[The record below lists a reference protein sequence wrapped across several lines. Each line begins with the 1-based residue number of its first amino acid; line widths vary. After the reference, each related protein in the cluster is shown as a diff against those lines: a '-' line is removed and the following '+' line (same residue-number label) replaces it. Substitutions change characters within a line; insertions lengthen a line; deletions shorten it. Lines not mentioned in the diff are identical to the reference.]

1 MWETVELREIRVF
14 LAIADELHFGRA
26 AERLGVTQSRV
37 SQSLRELE
45 LKLGSSLVHRTSRR
59 VALTAA
65 GERFLAEIRPVDQ
78 ELAMVLER
86 ASNQDGALARRLRLG
101 LLNALPQPA
110 PLIQAITAFEKRYP
124 ACHVEVKELLLST
137 QFEPLRQGE
146 VDLMASPPPAEEPD
160 LVRGPVVARDPRV
173 LAMAADH
180 PLSGRGSVTT
190 EDIAD
195 YEVIDLTGIVPPEL
209 APRLIPEETPSGR
222 PMKRRRLQ
230 HHDWSELQTSIARGR
245 IVQPS
250 FPGQFA
256 HPSIVSIPIADMPD
270 WESVLVW
277 RRRDETPTVRAFVD
291 VAEEQLAKV

>member
-1 MWETVELREIRVF
+1 MWETVDLREIRVF

-65 GERFLAEIRPVDQ
+65 GERFLAEIRPVDR
-78 ELAMVLER
+78 ELASVLER

-110 PLIQAITAFEKRYP
+110 PLIQAITAFEKRHP

-137 QFEPLRQGE
+137 QFEPLRHGE
-146 VDLMASPPPAEEPD
+146 VDLMVCPPPADEPD

-180 PLSGRGSVTT
+180 PLSGRDSVTT

-195 YEVIDLTGIVPPEL
+195 YEVIDLTGSVPPEL

-250 FPGQFA
+250 FPGQFG
-256 HPSIVSIPIADMPD
+256 HPGIVSIPIADMPD

-291 VAEEQLAKV
+291 VAKEQLAEA